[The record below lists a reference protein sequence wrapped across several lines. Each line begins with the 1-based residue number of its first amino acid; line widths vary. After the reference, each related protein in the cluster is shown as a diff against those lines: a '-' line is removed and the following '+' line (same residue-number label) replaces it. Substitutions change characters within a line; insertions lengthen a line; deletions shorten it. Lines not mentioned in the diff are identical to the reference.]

1 MATLTVRDIDD
12 ADYENLQMVARM
24 NNRSA
29 AAQVRGMLSDLS
41 KRQIRAEKAVADL
54 KAFRERSNWTLPE
67 GMTSLDLLREERDSW

>member
-12 ADYENLQMVARM
+12 ADYENLQIVARK

-41 KRQIRAEKAVADL
+41 KRQILAEKAVADL
-54 KAFRERSNWTLPE
+54 KAFRERSNWTLPD